1 MVYIKKPPSCKKV
14 GGPKTSGEKRGKIK
28 GDSQEMAVI
37 MFNGKKFKNNNSGEF
52 VCLPPLGLG
61 TKFT

>member
-1 MVYIKKPPSCKKV
+1 VA
-14 GGPKTSGEKRGKIK
+14 PKHQGEKRGKIK